1 MEDKTAAFDPF
12 ACDWDEQKPSLP
24 LIPPPKPFRLSRY
37 VSPSEVD
44 STDKAAM
51 SKAISIEKQQKK
63 RADGFIRDFNSLV
76 PTTELNDDGFL
87 QSDWATEDSGVSSN
101 QNNLPEIIPDDDS
114 HDDFVYSGSV
124 DEINERISIVHNIDD
139 MLNEIN
145 ERSSINDEIFTIHEQ
160 MSVIN
165 NSQTKQCTVKV
176 CGSVSVDPSSSP
188 HHSNESCTLSFD
200 DPKSHILNIYS
211 TDSDHA
217 RKNEQL
223 AFQVTV
229 PESKSTL
236 IEYGCSNKLCP
247 VPLLVK
253 TSVQDCGDH
262 SKMLFQLMVNP
273 RNTNPLVNAA
283 VVVSVP
289 FGYDGQHIS
298 VSSVGRSIGKGAI
311 KSNWS
316 GLTRLL
322 SFSLGEL
329 YSGAICDFEAVFP
342 KSSDE
347 DDVPMDGSMSAKGSS
362 QFPLL
367 LRYDAEG
374 SLLSDVQVRCSS
386 ATGASFKKG
395 FRVYHRE
402 VCDLPGAWSTR
413 EV

>member
-1 MEDKTAAFDPF
+1 MKDKTAAFDPF
-12 ACDWDEQKPSLP
+12 AFDWDEQKPLP

-44 STDKAAM
+44 SGTDKAAM
-51 SKAISIEKQQKK
+51 SNAISIEKQQTK

-76 PTTELNDDGFL
+76 PTTKLNGFIL
-87 QSDWATEDSGVSSN
+87 HSDWA

-114 HDDFVYSGSV
+114 NDDFVYSGSV
-124 DEINERISIVHNIDD
+124 DEINERSSIVHNIDD

-145 ERSSINDEIFTIHEQ
+145 ERSSIDAEIFTIHEQ

-188 HHSNESCTLSFD
+188 HHINKSCTLSFD
-200 DPKSHILNIYS
+200 DPKSHILS
-211 TDSDHA
+211 MTDSDHA

-229 PESKSTL
+229 PESKSKL

-273 RNTNPLVNAA
+273 RNSNPLVNAA

-322 SFSLGEL
+322 SWSLGEL

-347 DDVPMDGSMSAKGSS
+347 DDVPMDGSMSARGSS

-374 SLLSDVQVRCSS
+374 SLLSDVQVKCSS
-386 ATGASFKKG
+386 ATEASFKKS

-402 VCDLPGAWSTR
+402 VCELPGAWSTR